1 MFSENVVNMVQRKPP
16 SNPTKHI
23 LPHNHAPITF
33 KQVFMNWH
41 VKLVSESWNK
51 TWSLAELKNMFKK
64 MVLAVFFKFSLDTE
78 EEKIKKSAIYLD
90 ELLLAKLEFNVFRG
104 GI

>member
-1 MFSENVVNMVQRKPP
+1 
-16 SNPTKHI
+16 
-23 LPHNHAPITF
+23 
-33 KQVFMNWH
+33 
-41 VKLVSESWNK
+41 
-51 TWSLAELKNMFKK
+51 MFKK